1 VACSGPK
8 LCTMSARIATEADGV
23 RSGSTKI
30 GGGLMV
36 LVTSGVVRARARR
49 VVTATMASSLVVGV
63 LAVRVGASPPYG
75 GPLPSCSVA
84 CISVGDLTMLEGD
97 SGQRTMQFAVT
108 LSRPA
113 TTQVTVQYRLAG
125 GSATGAGKLGAG
137 VDYNNKNGA
146 VGTLTFAVGPNGT
159 TPVARPVSVLVYGDT
174 AVEGDETFRVILSNP
189 TGGAR
194 LARPLAIGTII
205 DDDSGGAGIHV
216 GVGDASIVEGNV
228 GTGRNLAFAITL
240 SSPATSAVSL
250 SYAVVGVDAVW
261 GKTGT
266 VVGADF
272 GGSTSG
278 TLNFAVGGT
287 GKTAVIKKIVTPVWP
302 GSSLESDE
310 TLTVTVSAT
319 SLPSGVSITRP
330 TGTGTIIDDDAA
342 PTSEPVPTEMA
353 ALGDSITRAFDACP
367 QFGEC
372 PAASWAT
379 GTDPLV
385 DSQYSR
391 ILAANPAILGHAH
404 NDAVSGATM
413 ADLAG
418 QASTAVGQ
426 NADYVTIEM
435 GGNDAC
441 KATEADMT
449 PVATY
454 QSQFQTA
461 MTTLENGLPNVRIFV
476 ASVPDIKRLWFVAKD
491 NPNARNIWATFGICQ
506 SMTAN
511 PLSTDQADVDRRD
524 RVRQRVIDY
533 NTALATVCAQ
543 YANCR
548 FDGNVVFDTP
558 FELSDVSS
566 IDYFHPSFTGQTG
579 FAILTYA
586 AGWNW

>member
-1 VACSGPK
+1 
-8 LCTMSARIATEADGV
+8 
-23 RSGSTKI
+23 
-30 GGGLMV
+30 MV
-36 LVTSGVVRARARR
+36 LVTSGVARARARR
-49 VVTATMASSLVVGV
+49 VVIAMMAGSIVVGMMV
-63 LAVRVGASPPYG
+63 GRVGASPPYG

-97 SGQRTMQFAVT
+97 SGQRTLQFSVT

-113 TTQVTVQYRLAG
+113 TSQVTVQYRLAG
-125 GSATGAGKLGAG
+125 GSATGASKAGAG

-146 VGTLTFAVGPNGT
+146 AGTATFAVGTNGLT
-159 TPVARPVSVLVYGDT
+159 KVVRPISVVGFGDT
-174 AVEGDETFRVILSNP
+174 AVEGNETFRLILSNP

-205 DDDSGGAGIHV
+205 DDDSSGAGIHV
-216 GVGDASIVEGNV
+216 GVGDATIVEGTV
-228 GTGRNLAFAITL
+228 GSGRNLAFAVTL
-240 SSPATSAVSL
+240 SNPSTSAVAL
-250 SYAVVGVDAVW
+250 NYAVVGVDAVW
-261 GKTGT
+261 GKTAT
-266 VVGADF
+266 VAGADF
-272 GGSTSG
+272 GGKTSG
-278 TLNFAVGGT
+278 TLNFAVGSS
-287 GKTAVIKKIVTPVWP
+287 GKTPVLKKVNLPVWP
-302 GSSLESDE
+302 GSGLEPDE
-310 TLTVTVSAT
+310 TLTVTISAG
-319 SLPSGVSITRP
+319 SLPSGVSIMRA
-330 TGTGTIIDDDAA
+330 TGTGTIVDDDAT
-342 PTSEPVPTEMA
+342 PTSEPLPTEMA
-353 ALGDSITRAFDACP
+353 ALGDSITKAFDACP

-404 NDAVSGATM
+404 NDAVSGSVM
-413 ADLAG
+413 ANLAG

-426 NADYVTIEM
+426 NVDYVTIEM

-441 KATEADMT
+441 KPSEAQMT
-449 PVATY
+449 PVSTY

-461 MTTLENGLPNVRIFV
+461 MTTLENGLPNVRVFV
-476 ASVPDIKRLWFVAKD
+476 ASVPDIKRLWYVAKD
-491 NPNARNIWATFGICQ
+491 NATARYIWANYGICQ

-511 PLSTDQADVDRRD
+511 PLSTDQADIDRRD

-548 FDGNVVFDTP
+548 FDGNIIFDTQ

-566 IDYFHPSFTGQTG
+566 TDYFHPSFTGQTG
-579 FAILTYA
+579 FAIATYA
-586 AGWNW
+586 VGWNW